1 MCGIAGYFGIENK
14 LLLKKMLKILK
25 HRGPD
30 DCGVFFDKNIA
41 LGNRRLSIIDIKL
54 GKQPIH
60 NEKKD
65 IWIVF
70 NGEIYNFLELREELI
85 KLGHNF
91 YTKSDT
97 ETIVH
102 AYEEWGVKCL
112 EKLNGMF
119 AFAIWDKRK
128 RILFLAR
135 DRFGIKPLYYYLDG
149 KKFIFASEIKAIL
162 QDKSIQIM
170 PNEKSIYKFLV
181 YGFNDDE
188 EETFFEGI
196 KRLLPAHYMVVKKN
210 DIKIKRYWKLKIG
223 KRLKKFKNED
233 EIAEQLY
240 NLLEDSIKKHLIS
253 EVPVGT
259 CLSGG
264 IDSSLIVCV
273 INKLLKKN
281 GNLTKVIGEM
291 QKTFS
296 AVYDDKKIDERKY
309 IEEIIKFTG
318 VEKNYTF
325 PSSKKLWKDLKKIV
339 YFQDEPFLGP
349 SIYAQW
355 EVMKLASKKVKVLLD
370 GQGGDEIF
378 AGYIPY
384 YGIYFRNLL
393 KEKKYFQLL
402 KEFLLSL
409 DLTLP
414 FVFKYF
420 SQKRVE
426 SEIKKMLDENFV
438 KKYEKKVKNKWIGN
452 DLAKF
457 LQLEITK
464 TSLPRLLRYEDRNS
478 SAFSIEARVPF
489 LDHRIVEFV
498 FSLPISMRIKN
509 GWTKYIL
516 RKAVK
521 GIVPEKIRWR
531 RSKIGF
537 AVPEKKWL
545 IELKDKIT
553 KIFLSKEFE
562 SRKYFNQE
570 EIVRKFKYF
579 CEGKLNEEH
588 ARIFWRILVLEFW
601 FRVFLNRKGNEIAN
615 IKYM

>member
-1 MCGIAGYFGIENK
+1 M
-14 LLLKKMLKILK
+14 
-25 HRGPD
+25 RGPRTAR
-30 DCGVFFDKNIA
+30 GLRVESTRGASSSSPLFPPLFDKNVA
-41 LGNRRLSIIDIKL
+41 LGSRRLAIIDIKS
-54 GKQPIH
+54 GKQPIY
-60 NEKKD
+60 NEKKNV
-65 IWIVF
+65 WVVH

-97 ETIVH
+97 EVIVH
-102 AYEEWGVKCL
+102 AYEEWGINCL

-119 AFAIWDKRK
+119 AFAIWDKKRK
-128 RILFLAR
+128 TLILVR
-135 DRFGIKPLYYYLDG
+135 DRFGIKPLYYYANG
-149 KKFIFASEIKAIL
+149 KKFVFASEIKAIL
-162 QDKSIQIM
+162 QDKSIPLM
-170 PNEKSIYKFLV
+170 PNEKAIYKFLV

-196 KRLLPAHYMVVKKN
+196 KRLLPAHYMIVNEKG
-210 DIKIKRYWKLKIG
+210 IKIKRYWELKTG
-223 KRLKKFKNED
+223 KRLKNLKNED
-233 EIAEQLY
+233 KIAEHLY

-253 EVPVGT
+253 EVPIGT

-264 IDSSLIVCV
+264 IDSSVIVCI
-273 INKLLKKN
+273 INKLLKEN
-281 GNLTKVIGEM
+281 NNLVKVIGKM

-296 AVYDDKKIDERKY
+296 AVYKDKKIDERKY
-309 IEEIIKFTG
+309 IEKVVKFTR

-325 PSSKKLWKDLKKIV
+325 PSSKKLWKDLKRII
-339 YFQDEPFLGP
+339 YFQDEPFLSP

-414 FVFKYF
+414 FVFRYF
-420 SQKRVE
+420 SQKKIE
-426 SEIKKMLDENFV
+426 NEIKKMLNEKFV
-438 KKYEKKVKNKWIGN
+438 KKYEKKVKSKWIGD

-457 LQLEITK
+457 LHLEITK

-489 LDHRIVEFV
+489 LDHRIVEYV

-521 GIVPEKIRWR
+521 GIIPEKIRWR

-545 IELKDKIT
+545 LELKDKIT
-553 KIFLSKEFE
+553 KVFISKEFG

-570 EIVRKFKYF
+570 EIVKKFKEF
-579 CEGKLNEEH
+579 CEGKLGEEYG
-588 ARIFWRILVLEFW
+588 RIFWRILILEFW
-601 FRVFLNRKGNEIAN
+601 FRVFIDNGVKKVWRKR
-615 IKYM
+615 Y

>member
-1 MCGIAGYFGIENK
+1 MCGIAGYFGIGNK
-14 LLLKKMLKILK
+14 FLLKKMLKTLK

-30 DCGVFFDKNIA
+30 DEGIFFDKNIA
-41 LGNRRLSIIDIKL
+41 LGNTRLSIIDIKF
-54 GKQPIH
+54 GRQPIH

-65 IWIVF
+65 IWIVS

-102 AYEEWGVKCL
+102 AYEEWDVNCL

-128 RILFLAR
+128 RMLFLAR

-149 KKFIFASEIKAIL
+149 EKFIFASEIKAVL
-162 QDKSIQIM
+162 QDKSIRIM
-170 PNEKSIYKFLV
+170 PNEKSIFKFLV

-196 KRLLPAHYMVVKKN
+196 KRLLPAHFMIVNEKR
-210 DIKIKRYWKLKIG
+210 IKIKRYWKLKV
-223 KRLKKFKNED
+223 KKSKNFKNED
-233 EIAEQLY
+233 EITKQLY

-264 IDSSLIVCV
+264 IDSSVIVCI

-281 GNLTKVIGEM
+281 ANLVKVIGKM

-309 IEEIIKFTG
+309 IEEIIKFTM

-325 PSSKKLWKDLKKIV
+325 PSSKRLWKDLKKIV

-420 SQKRVE
+420 SQKKVE
-426 SEIKKMLDENFV
+426 NEIKKMLDENFV
-438 KKYEKKVKNKWIGN
+438 KKYENIVKSKWVGD
-452 DLAKF
+452 DLAEF
-457 LQLEITK
+457 LRLEITK

-489 LDHRIVEFV
+489 LDHRIVEYI

-521 GIVPEKIRWR
+521 GVVPEKIRWR

-545 IELKDKIT
+545 IELKDKIM
-553 KIFLSKEFE
+553 KIFLSKEFK

-570 EIVRKFKYF
+570 EIVKKFKEF
-579 CEGKLNEEH
+579 CEGKLGEEY
-588 ARIFWRILVLEFW
+588 ARIFWRILILEFW
-601 FRVFLNRKGNEIAN
+601 FRIFISENCRNNLSNW
-615 IKYM
+615 